1 MSFLMP
7 KVKTPPMPPP
17 PAPLPEKP
25 SKDSE
30 EAKKRA
36 DALRAKIAAMGGRK
50 ASILTEPMGLGDE
63 EAPIMRPSLLGR
75 KVA

>member
-17 PAPLPEKP
+17 PAPLPDKP

-36 DALRAKIAAMGGRK
+36 DALRAKIAAMGGR
-50 ASILTEPMGLGDE
+50 
-63 EAPIMRPSLLGR
+63 
-75 KVA
+75 